1 MADQFTVPEDYQES
15 FRRLIPYVAAPLQ
28 SDEEVLQS
36 LLIYLKLGGEKLAR
50 IAIDAF
56 NVALRLYHA
65 EMIKQLREEVLLGDD
80 KDDSD
85 DETGEDDKDES
96 GDEDSDGSD
105 DDSNDDS
112 DDDSNDDSDDD
123 SNDDSDDDSDDLD

>member
-15 FRRLIPYVAAPLQ
+15 FRRLIPYIAAPLQ
-28 SDEEVLQS
+28 RDEEVLQS

-85 DETGEDDKDES
+85 DEAGDDDKDEAGDDDKDES
-96 GDEDSDGSD
+96 GD
-105 DDSNDDS
+105 DDSE
-112 DDDSNDDSDDD
+112 
-123 SNDDSDDDSDDLD
+123 DLD